1 MCTVDYDMCMVVFW
15 IDTLCSTLHIPLELD
30 WSSLYIWVEWFPTPV
45 RPSGSH
51 LKQRL
56 TARVPRCTVCTGT
69 TILILYLPAVCIRWR
84 LWNEQ
89 YNVLVLKFKIT
100 PLDLIRNN
108 SQKFKE
114 IIQHELSLLENIIQ
128 SHCILLRSWPYG
140 RIRGKERSLLETK
153 GWQEI

>member
-1 MCTVDYDMCMVVFW
+1 MCTVDYDMFTVVFW

-69 TILILYLPAVCIRWR
+69 DTYCTYLPAVCIRWR
-84 LWNEQ
+84 FEIMSFLNSGTS
-89 YNVLVLKFKIT
+89 LKSSKKSSSTSLAFLRT
-100 PLDLIRNN
+100 PANPIA
-108 SQKFKE
+108 SSFE
-114 IIQHELSLLENIIQ
+114 IGPSPACAIFAKTCDPLLP
-128 SHCILLRSWPYG
+128 SSSFLGY
-140 RIRGKERSLLETK
+140 K
-153 GWQEI
+153 